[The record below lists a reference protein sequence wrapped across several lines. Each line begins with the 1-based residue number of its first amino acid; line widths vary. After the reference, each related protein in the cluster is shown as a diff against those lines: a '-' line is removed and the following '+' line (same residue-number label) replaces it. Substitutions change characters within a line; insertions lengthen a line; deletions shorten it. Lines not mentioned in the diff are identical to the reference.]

1 MEKETIEDEEGRIM
15 NSQHYF
21 KKLGKFDVCAF
32 QAEKGCIEVEE
43 KSESCGI
50 YHYVFYGSAKI
61 GKVFESGFETIKKGD
76 FFSMKDYLYS
86 PRMYEALEDF
96 YMFGFNIQNKDED
109 WDGRLLKDEEIKVEN
124 ESVIICLDG
133 NPFINNKR
141 LIQFDYAD
149 LSSNKIYDVEL
160 NEGVVALFT
169 KV

>member
-1 MEKETIEDEEGRIM
+1 M

-21 KKLGKFDVCAF
+21 KKLEKFAVCAF
-32 QAEKGCIEVEE
+32 QAEKGCIEVEL

-61 GKVFESGFETIKKGD
+61 GKAFQSEFEIIKKGE
-76 FFSMKDYLYS
+76 FFSMKDYLYT

-109 WDGRLLKDEEIKVEN
+109 WHGRLLKDEAFKVEN

-141 LIQFDYAD
+141 LVQFDYAD
-149 LSSNKIYDVEL
+149 LSTDKTYDVEL

>member
-1 MEKETIEDEEGRIM
+1 MKFDRYIKKCDTWVACAYDGEEGT
-15 NSQHYF
+15 
-21 KKLGKFDVCAF
+21 CAY
-32 QAEKGCIEVEE
+32 EYPHERKVL
-43 KSESCGI
+43 
-50 YHYVFYGSAKI
+50 YHYLYYGSAKVGEPFSDNYRI
-61 GKVFESGFETIKKGD
+61 LKGNGVLLNVKDLYKKHNVFCFLEKT
-76 FFSMKDYLYS
+76 SMW
-86 PRMYEALEDF
+86 
-96 YMFGFNIQNKDED
+96 GFNTLIDGED
-109 WDGRLLKDEEIKVEN
+109 WDGRLLKDEEVKVEN

>member
-1 MEKETIEDEEGRIM
+1 MW
-15 NSQHYF
+15 
-21 KKLGKFDVCAF
+21 
-32 QAEKGCIEVEE
+32 
-43 KSESCGI
+43 
-50 YHYVFYGSAKI
+50 
-61 GKVFESGFETIKKGD
+61 
-76 FFSMKDYLYS
+76 
-86 PRMYEALEDF
+86 
-96 YMFGFNIQNKDED
+96 GFNTLIDGED
-109 WDGRLLKDEEIKVEN
+109 WDGRLLKDEEVKVEN

>member
-1 MEKETIEDEEGRIM
+1 MKKKLNTKPTDQDLKDWNSFINNISNIEDKDARIDKVLK
-15 NSQHYF
+15 NNQRENLFDIRKDLHGF
-21 KKLGKFDVCAF
+21 K
-32 QAEKGCIEVEE
+32 
-43 KSESCGI
+43 
-50 YHYVFYGSAKI
+50 
-61 GKVFESGFETIKKGD
+61 
-76 FFSMKDYLYS
+76 
-86 PRMYEALEDF
+86 MYEALEDF

-109 WDGRLLKDEEIKVEN
+109 WNGRLLKDEEVKVEN

-149 LSSNKIYDVEL
+149 LSTDKVYDVEL